1 MATSLV
7 AEFNRLTAELPEAH
21 KRLDAAFRTDPP
33 GDLVKDA
40 QLTRYLAEAQKVI
53 AIVRRIKEIKEHGDQ
68 APGTLPLSRPARK
81 AGPGIS

>member
-1 MATSLV
+1 MAGKMMTPTLA

-40 QLTRYLAEAQKVI
+40 HLSRYLAEAQKVI
-53 AIVRRIKEIKEHGDQ
+53 AIVRRIEEIK
-68 APGTLPLSRPARK
+68 AAS
-81 AGPGIS
+81 